1 MTGRH
6 HVGHVACSSPGPH
19 PEPQKPTPPF
29 ELANCNGCVPELQS
43 RGAGPEV
50 RGYKAKQTTCSWAHA
65 SRPGVHTLLVEVKG
79 FALLP
84 GSRVCLGST
93 RTHSVG
99 ARLISHRRSSVNKGM
114 ACTHGSKLF
123 STHPGPKTFSVCPHP
138 SFAKHQPLFSVLD
151 FRARY
156 P

>member
-1 MTGRH
+1 ML
-6 HVGHVACSSPGPH
+6 AMWLAAPLGPH
-19 PEPQKPTPPF
+19 HEPQKPTPPF
-29 ELANCNGCVPELQS
+29 ELANCKGCVPELQS

-50 RGYKAKQTTCSWAHA
+50 RGYKAKQTTCSWARA

-99 ARLISHRRSSVNKGM
+99 ARLISQTLFCQQRDGLHPRKQALLHSSWAKNVL
-114 ACTHGSKLF
+114 CLSPSKFCKTPASLF
-123 STHPGPKTFSVCPHP
+123 CSR
-138 SFAKHQPLFSVLD
+138 L
-151 FRARY
+151 
-156 P
+156 